1 MATVLPQLKPFL
13 IFFFFLGPHLRYM
26 EVPGLGVKSELQLP
40 VYTTARATWDPSC
53 ICNLHCNLQQHWI
66 LNPLSE
72 ASDQIVTDT
81 NQVLNSLS
89 HNGNSS
95 SHGKCI

>member
-26 EVPGLGVKSELQLP
+26 EVPGLGVELELQLLA
-40 VYTTARATWDPSC
+40 YATAIATRNPSL

-72 ASDQIVTDT
+72 ASDQ
-81 NQVLNSLS
+81 
-89 HNGNSS
+89 SS
-95 SHGKCI
+95 RILIRF